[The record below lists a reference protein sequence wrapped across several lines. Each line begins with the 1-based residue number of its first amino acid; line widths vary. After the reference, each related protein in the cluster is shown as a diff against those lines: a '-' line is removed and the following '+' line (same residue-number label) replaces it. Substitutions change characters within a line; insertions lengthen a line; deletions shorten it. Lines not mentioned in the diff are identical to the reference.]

1 MGGRVSQKHGKEAAV
16 TRLGLR
22 TVTASCCV
30 NWVSCCAVVQLSS
43 PKHCCC
49 LLSRTVEANEE
60 PERDQQ
66 VSEPCRLLG
75 EAAKLAV
82 PEVSVNTFKIEKP
95 PPLPNLTQQL
105 VLPDFNNMHTG

>member
-1 MGGRVSQKHGKEAAV
+1 M
-16 TRLGLR
+16 
-22 TVTASCCV
+22 
-30 NWVSCCAVVQLSS
+30 
-43 PKHCCC
+43 
-49 LLSRTVEANEE
+49 EANEE
-60 PERDQQ
+60 PGRDQQ